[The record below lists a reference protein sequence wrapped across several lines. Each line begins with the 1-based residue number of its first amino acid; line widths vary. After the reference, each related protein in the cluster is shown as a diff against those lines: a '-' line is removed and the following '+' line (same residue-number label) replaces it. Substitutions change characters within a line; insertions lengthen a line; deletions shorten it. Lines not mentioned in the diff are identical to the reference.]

1 MSAGEGASS
10 PLFSEFIVVGLVQ
23 TPTGALRPEIKYHLS
38 TSNTARENPL
48 LKSCVSF
55 CFPAIDETRQSF
67 PAR

>member
-1 MSAGEGASS
+1 MSDF
-10 PLFSEFIVVGLVQ
+10 LFSEVIVVGLVQ
-23 TPTGALRPEIKYHLS
+23 APTGELRPEIKFHLS

-55 CFPAIDETRQSF
+55 CFPAVDVRRESF